1 MARLANISSSVE
13 ENNAN
18 HGTETASSMR
28 QRQRRTPR
36 HAASLSP
43 SPVASFSSDKEN
55 REAVPDVSRQGKGK
69 ARAPAPSKL
78 PTPTSAEPAT
88 PRTNKRRRLED
99 RDVPMS
105 SQAVHQRELEEAADT
120 QYYDPDQAPEERR
133 AVRKALR
140 DLTRDLNGIVISSS
154 QHEALLTTSSRLS
167 FGVSGSRFYRPCR
180 HSSTCKSVLCVC
192 QANFR
197 CNSRL

>member
-1 MARLANISSSVE
+1 MAPSANISSSVR
-13 ENNAN
+13 ENHAN
-18 HGTETASSMR
+18 HGGTSASSMR
-28 QRQRRTPR
+28 QSSSRTPR

-43 SPVASFSSDKEN
+43 SPAASFSSDKEN
-55 REAVPDVSRQGKGK
+55 REDVADMSRQGKGND
-69 ARAPAPSKL
+69 RAPPLSKF
-78 PTPTSAEPAT
+78 PTPTSVEPAT

-140 DLTRDLNGIVISSS
+140 DLTRDLNGMFPIILSKNSS
-154 QHEALLTTSSRLS
+154 
-167 FGVSGSRFYRPCR
+167 
-180 HSSTCKSVLCVC
+180 
-192 QANFR
+192 
-197 CNSRL
+197 